1 MENQYFTVS
10 QINKYINSKMKS
22 DDNLRRIYVK
32 GEISNYRTY
41 PSGHSYFTLKD
52 SSSQING
59 VMFKGNKRNLKF
71 EPKDGMKVI
80 IYGKI
85 EVYERNGQYQLYASS
100 ITEDGIGELYIAY
113 EQLKKKLK
121 EEGLFDKS
129 HKKEIPK
136 YPETIGV
143 VTAQTGAAIRD
154 IITTINRRYPQTEIL
169 VFSSLVQGDQAADQ
183 IVRQIRNAQNVDC
196 KIDTLIV
203 GRGGGSIEDLWP
215 FNEEKVA
222 RAIYECKIPVIS
234 AVGHEIDY
242 TISDYVSD
250 LRAPTPTAAA
260 ELAVPDIN
268 EIKYKIQNYSNRA
281 NKSISDKLVKN
292 KEKLR
297 EISKKQ
303 VFKNPESVYDI
314 KKMHL
319 DNLFNKFDSASKNII
334 INNKN
339 KLFKLENSLTLK
351 KPELITK
358 NKRERFLRNV
368 GKLEVLN
375 PILTLK
381 RGYSIVKTD
390 DGVVSSAKELDTGD
404 EVDIEFND
412 GTVHTKVI

>member
-1 MENQYFTVS
+1 MENKYFTVS
-10 QINKYINSKMKS
+10 QINKYINNKMKS
-22 DDNLRRIYVK
+22 DDNLKVVYVK
-32 GEISNYRTY
+32 GEISNYKTY

-52 SSSQING
+52 SSSQINA
-59 VMFKGNKRNLKF
+59 VMFRGNKRNLKF
-71 EPKDGMKVI
+71 EPQNGMKVI
-80 IYGKI
+80 IRGKI
-85 EVYERNGQYQLYASS
+85 EVYERNGQYQLYAAS

-121 EEGLFDKS
+121 KEGLFDKK

-136 YPETIGV
+136 YPKTIGV

-154 IITTINRRYPQTEIL
+154 IITTINRRYPQSRIL
-169 VFSSLVQGDQAADQ
+169 VFSTLVQGGLAANQ
-183 IVRQIRNAQNVDC
+183 IVKQIKNAQNYP
-196 KIDTLIV
+196 IDVLIV

-215 FNEEKVA
+215 FNEENVA
-222 RAIYECKIPVIS
+222 REIYNCKIPVIS

-250 LRAPTPTAAA
+250 LRAPTPTAAV

-268 EIKYKIQNYSNRA
+268 EIKYKLENYSIRI
-281 NKSISDKLVKN
+281 NKSINVKLIKN
-292 KEKLR
+292 KEKLE

-314 KKMHL
+314 KRMHL
-319 DNLFNKFDSASKNII
+319 DNLINKFDSLSKNII
-334 INNKN
+334 IDNKN
-339 KLFKLENSLTLK
+339 KLFKLENSLPLK
-351 KPELITK
+351 NPELLTK
-358 NKRERFLRNV
+358 NKKERFLRNL

-381 RGYSIVKTD
+381 RGYSIVKTED
-390 DGVVSSAKELDTGD
+390 RIVSSSKELDFGD

>member
-1 MENQYFTVS
+1 MENKYFTVS
-10 QINKYINSKMKS
+10 QINKYINNKMKS
-22 DDNLRRIYVK
+22 DDNLKVVYVK
-32 GEISNYRTY
+32 GEISNYKTY

-52 SSSQING
+52 SSSQINA
-59 VMFKGNKRNLKF
+59 VMFRGNKRNLKF
-71 EPKDGMKVI
+71 EPQNGMKVI
-80 IYGKI
+80 IRGKI
-85 EVYERNGQYQLYASS
+85 EVYERNGQYQLYAAS

-121 EEGLFDKS
+121 KEGLFDKK

-136 YPETIGV
+136 YPKTIGV

-154 IITTINRRYPQTEIL
+154 IITTINRRYPQSRIL
-169 VFSSLVQGDQAADQ
+169 VFSTLVQGDLAANQ
-183 IVRQIRNAQNVDC
+183 IVKQIKNAQNYP
-196 KIDTLIV
+196 IDVLIV

-215 FNEEKVA
+215 FNEENVA
-222 RAIYECKIPVIS
+222 REIYNCKIPVIS

-268 EIKYKIQNYSNRA
+268 EIKYKLENYSIRI
-281 NKSISDKLVKN
+281 NKSINVKLIKN
-292 KEKLR
+292 KEKLE

-314 KKMHL
+314 KRMHL
-319 DNLFNKFDSASKNII
+319 DNLINKFDSLSKNII
-334 INNKN
+334 IDNKN
-339 KLFKLENSLTLK
+339 KLFKLENSLPLK
-351 KPELITK
+351 NPELLIK
-358 NKRERFLRNV
+358 NKKERFLRNL

-381 RGYSIVKTD
+381 RGYSIVKAED
-390 DGVVSSAKELDTGD
+390 RVVSSSKELDFGD